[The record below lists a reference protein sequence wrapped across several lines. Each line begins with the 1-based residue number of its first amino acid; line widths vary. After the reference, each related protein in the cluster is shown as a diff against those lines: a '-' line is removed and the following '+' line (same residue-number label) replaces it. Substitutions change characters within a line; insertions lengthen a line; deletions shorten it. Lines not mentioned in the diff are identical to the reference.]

1 LLIHHTGHKIVQI
14 SSGENHDLALT
25 DKGDVF
31 EWGNT
36 RISVRILSRLKQGRL
51 SPARVLFPR
60 TISL

>member
-1 LLIHHTGHKIVQI
+1 MQI